1 VRVFNEVQY
10 FDIVELDVQV
20 LVDRLQDPTN
30 ADVILELNGD
40 SLVCQSLE
48 EAAGP

>member
-1 VRVFNEVQY
+1 MRVFNEVQY